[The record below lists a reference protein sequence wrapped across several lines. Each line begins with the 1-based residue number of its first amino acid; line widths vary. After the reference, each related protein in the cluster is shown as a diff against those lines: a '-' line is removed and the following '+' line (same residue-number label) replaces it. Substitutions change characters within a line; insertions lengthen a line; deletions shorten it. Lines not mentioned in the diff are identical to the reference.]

1 MPGSARD
8 PGNSTGLVTQDMDA
22 APSPAPPTWSV
33 WVEGLTKDFGTRRVV
48 DQLNLA
54 VQPGEFFGFLG
65 PNGAGKTTTIRMLV
79 GLLRPSA
86 GRVIIAGHDV
96 ALDPLGAKACVGLL
110 PEELNLY
117 ERLTAREFLHFAGT
131 MYGLRPE
138 QVTVRTEE
146 LLRLTELAEQADD
159 MIVDYSAGMKKKTA
173 LAAALIHDPRVLI
186 LDEPFNG
193 VDAVSSRAI
202 RDLLQR
208 LLHKGTTIFFSSHIL
223 DLAQRL
229 CTRVAIIHE
238 GRLRA
243 VGTLPELRQQAGLEE
258 SATLE
263 DAFLQ
268 LVGARPSQEE
278 LSWIT

>member
-1 MPGSARD
+1 MYP
-8 PGNSTGLVTQDMDA
+8 
-22 APSPAPPTWSV
+22 APSPPPATWSV
-33 WVEGLTKDFGTRRVV
+33 WAEGLTKDFGTRRVV
-48 DQLNLA
+48 NGLNLA
-54 VQPGEFFGFLG
+54 VGPGEFFGFLG

-79 GLLRPSA
+79 GLLRPTA
-86 GRVIIAGHDV
+86 GRIVIAGHDL
-96 ALDPLGAKACVGLL
+96 ALDPLGAKASVGLL

-131 MYGLRPE
+131 MYGLAPD
-138 QVTVRTEE
+138 QVTERTEE
-146 LLRLTELAEQADD
+146 LLRLTELTGKADD

-173 LAAALIHDPRVLI
+173 LAAALIHDPRVLV

-208 LLHKGTTIFFSSHIL
+208 LLHKGTTVFFSSHIL

-238 GRLRA
+238 GCVRG
-243 VGTLPELRQQAGLEE
+243 VGTLPELRRQVGLDE

-263 DAFLQ
+263 DVFL
-268 LVGARPSQEE
+268 LMVGARPTQED
-278 LSWIT
+278 LSWVT